1 MKNIPKRFF
10 DKLEKIYSK
19 NDIEIV
25 KKWFNCDKKIVSFRV
40 NHLKSNSIEVEKLL
54 KENNLN
60 FQKLEYL
67 NDWYILVNWK
77 EKDLWD
83 LDFYK
88 EWKIY
93 LQSISSQIPVLT
105 MGLEKNKRVLDVTS
119 APWSKTS
126 QIADILGNS
135 WEIIAN
141 ELNAIRIEKLKFTL
155 NRQWV
160 KNTKVIKN
168 DARKLNEVLAW
179 EKFDYILADLP
190 CSAEWRFK
198 AKIEKSFWFW
208 KQEVVENNAKLQK
221 EILENIVPL
230 LDKNWTLV
238 YSTCTISPE
247 ENEEVVEFIL
257 NKFSDLQLAEVKIDF
272 EYSRDWITEFNF
284 KKYLFDTKKVKRFL
298 PSELSEWFFIAKFIK
313 K

>member
-10 DKLEKIYSK
+10 DKLEKIYQEK
-19 NDIEIV
+19 DIEII
-25 KKWFNCDKKIVSFRV
+25 KKWYNSEKKVVSFRV
-40 NHLKSNSIEVEKLL
+40 NHLKSNNREIEEILTQ
-54 KENNLN
+54 NNLI
-60 FQKLEYL
+60 FQKLDFL
-67 NDWYILVNWK
+67 NDWYLLLNWR

-83 LDFYK
+83 LEIYK
-88 EWKIY
+88 SWKIY
-93 LQSISSQIPVLT
+93 IQSISSQIPVLV
-105 MGLEKNKRVLDVTS
+105 MNLKNNARILDVAS

-126 QIADILGNS
+126 QIADLINNS

-160 KNTKVIKN
+160 TNTKVIKN

-198 AKIEKSFWFW
+198 TNIEKSFWFW
-208 KQEVVENNAKLQK
+208 KKEVVENNSKLQR
-221 EILENIVPL
+221 EILDSIVWL
-230 LDKNWTLV
+230 IKKNWTLI

-247 ENEEVVEFIL
+247 ENEDIVEYLLSKYTELSLENIEV
-257 NKFSDLQLAEVKIDF
+257 
-272 EYSRDWITEFNF
+272 EYDYMRNWIENYEW
-284 KKYLFDTKKVKRFL
+284 KKYNFDTKKVKRFL
-298 PSELSEWFFIAKFIK
+298 PSEITEWFFIAKFIK